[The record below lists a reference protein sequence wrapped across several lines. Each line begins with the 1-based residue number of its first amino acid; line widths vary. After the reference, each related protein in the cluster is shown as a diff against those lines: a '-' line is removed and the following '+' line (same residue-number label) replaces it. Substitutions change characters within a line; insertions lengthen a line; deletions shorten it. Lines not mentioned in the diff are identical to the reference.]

1 MLRYFKYAL
10 VGVVCVA
17 IIFVVWYAIVAG
29 RSNTEAPDFK
39 DNNTPTVEGNNDAG
53 KQDSDDNK
61 NSNTDDKNEDDK
73 KAETPTVEITKN
85 GELDYSIKLDPS
97 MTTFKFKMEFVGRTW
112 SQLNVNGSD
121 YSGFKSGIYNNAN
134 KSNATDAAPEIVELD
149 IPVENFQNLELKL
162 GYFMGHHFY
171 INDQPLEIDASEY
184 DGGNHTLK
192 ITRVQ

>member
-1 MLRYFKYAL
+1 M
-10 VGVVCVA
+10 VCVA

-112 SQLNVNGSD
+112 
-121 YSGFKSGIYNNAN
+121 
-134 KSNATDAAPEIVELD
+134 
-149 IPVENFQNLELKL
+149 
-162 GYFMGHHFY
+162 
-171 INDQPLEIDASEY
+171 
-184 DGGNHTLK
+184 
-192 ITRVQ
+192 

>member
-1 MLRYFKYAL
+1 MQ
-10 VGVVCVA
+10 GVL
-17 IIFVVWYAIVAG
+17 ILKRQIL
-29 RSNTEAPDFK
+29 N
-39 DNNTPTVEGNNDAG
+39 NNTPTVEGNNDAG

-149 IPVENFQNLELKL
+149 IPGREFPKF
-162 GYFMGHHFY
+162 GIKIRYFMGHRFY

-184 DGGNHTLK
+184 DGVIIPLK
-192 ITRVQ
+192 LRGCNNESTE